1 MRGEK
6 REVLKT
12 KKQIMKSITRR
23 IPFAQLAKPGL
34 MLIVVAAVTLGATS
48 LIQYFYSLKGIREEA
63 MMRAENQLETT
74 RVQIMDV
81 VNQAEAAVR
90 NSVWIARWC
99 LDVPD
104 SLQVVARRVVEDN
117 PVVMGSTVAL
127 VPGYYSQHPLFA
139 PYAYREGEVVGLK
152 TLATPQY
159 DYPSQEW
166 FAKPLEL
173 GDGYWSEP
181 YIDEGGG
188 NILMTTYSVPLKDYR
203 GQTAAVLTAD
213 VSLEWL
219 SQLVNSMQVY
229 DNAYGVVLSRK
240 GKVMVGPD
248 EKRNKETKVQE
259 YTTLVE
265 RTGWTISIV
274 IPEDE
279 IYGGIR
285 RIVALVTIMQLL
297 GIGMII
303 LILRTV
309 AKNQQKY
316 NDINEKKAAI
326 ESELHIASAIQKG
339 MLPKNFPTSSSRDD
353 VQLHATLM
361 PAKDVGGDLFDF
373 YIRDEKLFFCIG
385 DVSGKG
391 VPASLVM
398 AVTRAIFRT
407 VSARESMPDRIM
419 TTMNKTM
426 AEINES
432 NMFVTL
438 FVGVLDLPT
447 GRMRYCNAGHD
458 APLLVGVGVGTLPC
472 DSNIP
477 IGIMSSWKYTLQEK
491 QVFPGTTIFLFT
503 DGLTEA
509 ENASHEQFK
518 MRRVNDVATQ
528 ALSEQKQDPKQ
539 LISLLTDAV
548 HQFVGDAEQSDDLT
562 MMAIQ
567 YTKQQRDVRM
577 SKSITLP
584 NDTQEV
590 PRLAAFVEEVCE
602 AVGFDPAVTM
612 QMNLALEEAVVNVMK
627 YAYPIGMHGN
637 VSIEAQANDVRLK
650 FTIIDSGKPFDPTV
664 KADVDTTLSAQ
675 ERPIGGLGIHIIRQI
690 MDSINYERLDG
701 HNVLTLRKKL

>member
-1 MRGEK
+1 
-6 REVLKT
+6 
-12 KKQIMKSITRR
+12 MKSITQR
-23 IPFAQLAKPGL
+23 IPLAQLAKPGI
-34 MLIVVAAVTLGATS
+34 MLIIVAAVTLGATS

-90 NSVWIARWC
+90 NSMWIARWC

-139 PYAYREGEVVGLK
+139 PYACRKGEVIEMK

-173 GDGYWSEP
+173 GESYWSEP

-203 GQTAAVLTAD
+203 EQTAAVLTAD

-229 DNAYGVVLSRK
+229 DNAYGVVLSRQ

-248 EKRNKETKVQE
+248 ETQNKETKVQE
-259 YTTLVE
+259 YTTHVE

-279 IYGGIR
+279 IYGDIR

-316 NDINEKKAAI
+316 NEINEKKAAI

-339 MLPKNFPTSSSRDD
+339 MLPKNFPTSSNRDD
-353 VQLHATLM
+353 VLLHATLM

-426 AEINES
+426 ADMNES

-458 APLLVGVGVGTLPC
+458 APLLVGVGVGRLPC

-477 IGIMSSWKYTLQEK
+477 VGIMSSWKYTLQEK

-509 ENASHEQFK
+509 ENASHEQF
-518 MRRVNDVATQ
+518 MMQRVNDVATQ

-539 LISLLTDAV
+539 LINLLTDAV

-577 SKSITLP
+577 CKSITLP

-590 PRLAAFVEEVCE
+590 PRLAAFVDEVCE
-602 AVGFDPAVTM
+602 AIGFSPAVTM

-627 YAYPIGMHGN
+627 YAYPIGTHGN
-637 VSIEAQANDVRLK
+637 VTIEAQANDVRLK

-664 KADVDTTLSAQ
+664 KADVDLSLPVQ

-701 HNVLTLRKKL
+701 HNVLTLRKRL

>member
-1 MRGEK
+1 
-6 REVLKT
+6 
-12 KKQIMKSITRR
+12 MKSITQR
-23 IPFAQLAKPGL
+23 IPLAQLAKPGL
-34 MLIVVAAVTLGATS
+34 MLIIVAAVTLGATS

-90 NSVWIARWC
+90 NSMWIARWC

-139 PYAYREGEVVGLK
+139 PYACREGEVIEMK

-173 GDGYWSEP
+173 GESYWSEP

-229 DNAYGVVLSRK
+229 DNAYGVVLSRQ

-248 EKRNKETKVQE
+248 ETQNKETKVQE
-259 YTTLVE
+259 YTTHVE

-279 IYGGIR
+279 IYGDIR

-316 NDINEKKAAI
+316 NEINEKKAAI

-339 MLPKNFPTSSSRDD
+339 MLPKNFPTSSNRDD
-353 VQLHATLM
+353 VLLHATLM

-426 AEINES
+426 ADMNES

-477 IGIMSSWKYTLQEK
+477 VGIMSSWKYTLQEK

-509 ENASHEQFK
+509 ENASHEQF
-518 MRRVNDVATQ
+518 MMQRVNDVATQ

-539 LISLLTDAV
+539 LINLLTDAV

-577 SKSITLP
+577 CKSITLP

-590 PRLAAFVEEVCE
+590 PRLAAFVDEVCE
-602 AVGFDPAVTM
+602 AIGFSPAVTM

-627 YAYPIGMHGN
+627 YAYPIGTHGN
-637 VSIEAQANDVRLK
+637 VTIEAQANDVRLK

-664 KADVDTTLSAQ
+664 KADVDLSLPVQ

-701 HNVLTLRKKL
+701 HNVLTLRKRL

>member
-1 MRGEK
+1 
-6 REVLKT
+6 
-12 KKQIMKSITRR
+12 MKSITQR
-23 IPFAQLAKPGL
+23 IPLAQLAKPGL
-34 MLIVVAAVTLGATS
+34 MLIIVAAVTLGATS
-48 LIQYFYSLKGIREEA
+48 LIQFFYSLKGIREEA

-90 NSVWIARWC
+90 NSMWIARWC

-139 PYAYREGEVVGLK
+139 PYACREGEVIEMK

-173 GDGYWSEP
+173 GESYWSEP

-229 DNAYGVVLSRK
+229 DNAYGVVLSRQ
-240 GKVMVGPD
+240 GMVMVGPD
-248 EKRNKETKVQE
+248 ETQNKETKVQE
-259 YTTLVE
+259 YTTHVE

-279 IYGGIR
+279 IYGDIR

-316 NDINEKKAAI
+316 NEINEKKAAI

-339 MLPKNFPTSSSRDD
+339 MLPKNFPTSSNRDD
-353 VQLHATLM
+353 VLLHATLM

-426 AEINES
+426 ADMNES

-477 IGIMSSWKYTLQEK
+477 VGIMSSWKYTLQEK

-509 ENASHEQFK
+509 ENASHEQF
-518 MRRVNDVATQ
+518 MMQRVNDVATQ

-539 LISLLTDAV
+539 LINLLTDAV

-577 SKSITLP
+577 CKSITLP

-590 PRLAAFVEEVCE
+590 PRLAAFVDEVCE
-602 AVGFDPAVTM
+602 AIGFSPAVTM

-627 YAYPIGMHGN
+627 YAYPIGTHGN
-637 VSIEAQANDVRLK
+637 VTIEAQANDVRLK

-664 KADVDTTLSAQ
+664 KADVDLSLPVQ

-701 HNVLTLRKKL
+701 HNVLTLRKRL

>member
-139 PYAYREGEVVGLK
+139 PYAYREGEVVEIK

-518 MRRVNDVATQ
+518 MQRVNDVATQ

-539 LISLLTDAV
+539 LISLLTNAV

-602 AVGFDPAVTM
+602 AVGFNPAVTM

>member
-1 MRGEK
+1 
-6 REVLKT
+6 
-12 KKQIMKSITRR
+12 MKSITQR
-23 IPFAQLAKPGL
+23 IPLAQLAKPGL
-34 MLIVVAAVTLGATS
+34 MLIIVAAVTLGATS
-48 LIQYFYSLKGIREEA
+48 LIQYYYSLKGIREEA

-90 NSVWIARWC
+90 NSMWIARWC

-139 PYAYREGEVVGLK
+139 PYACREGEVIEMK

-173 GDGYWSEP
+173 GESYWSEP

-229 DNAYGVVLSRK
+229 DNAYGVVLSRQ
-240 GKVMVGPD
+240 GKVMVDPD
-248 EKRNKETKVQE
+248 ETQNKETKVQE
-259 YTTLVE
+259 YTTHVE

-279 IYGGIR
+279 IYGDIR

-316 NDINEKKAAI
+316 NEINEKKAAI

-339 MLPKNFPTSSSRDD
+339 MLPKNFPTSSNRDD
-353 VQLHATLM
+353 VLLHATLM

-426 AEINES
+426 ADMNES

-477 IGIMSSWKYTLQEK
+477 VGIMSSWKYTLQEK

-509 ENASHEQFK
+509 ENASHEQF
-518 MRRVNDVATQ
+518 MMQRVNDVATQ

-539 LISLLTDAV
+539 LINLLTDAV

-577 SKSITLP
+577 CKSITLP
-584 NDTQEV
+584 NDTHEV
-590 PRLAAFVEEVCE
+590 PRLAAFVDEVCE
-602 AVGFDPAVTM
+602 AIGFSPAVTM

-627 YAYPIGMHGN
+627 YAYPIGTHGN
-637 VSIEAQANDVRLK
+637 VTIEAQANDVRLK

-664 KADVDTTLSAQ
+664 KADVDLSLPVQ

-701 HNVLTLRKKL
+701 HNVLTLRKRL

>member
-1 MRGEK
+1 
-6 REVLKT
+6 
-12 KKQIMKSITRR
+12 MKSITQR
-23 IPFAQLAKPGL
+23 IPLAQLAKPGL
-34 MLIVVAAVTLGATS
+34 MLIIVAAVTLGATS

-90 NSVWIARWC
+90 NSMWIARWC

-139 PYAYREGEVVGLK
+139 PYACRKGEVIEMK

-173 GDGYWSEP
+173 GESYWSEP

-203 GQTAAVLTAD
+203 EQTAAVLTAD

-229 DNAYGVVLSRK
+229 DNAYGVVLSRQ

-248 EKRNKETKVQE
+248 ETQNKETKVQE
-259 YTTLVE
+259 YTTHVE

-279 IYGGIR
+279 IYGDIR

-316 NDINEKKAAI
+316 NEINEKKAAI

-339 MLPKNFPTSSSRDD
+339 MLPKNFPTSSNRDD
-353 VQLHATLM
+353 VLLHATLM

-407 VSARESMPDRIM
+407 VSARESMPDRIL

-426 AEINES
+426 ADMNES

-458 APLLVGVGVGTLPC
+458 APLLVGVGVGRLPC

-477 IGIMSSWKYTLQEK
+477 VGIMSSWKYTLQEK

-509 ENASHEQFK
+509 ENASHEQF
-518 MRRVNDVATQ
+518 MMQRVNDVATQ

-539 LISLLTDAV
+539 LINLLTDAV

-577 SKSITLP
+577 CKSITLP

-590 PRLAAFVEEVCE
+590 PRLAAFVDEVCE
-602 AVGFDPAVTM
+602 AIGFSPAVTM

-627 YAYPIGMHGN
+627 YAYPIGTHGN
-637 VSIEAQANDVRLK
+637 VTIEAQANDVRLK

-664 KADVDTTLSAQ
+664 KADVDLSLPVQ

-701 HNVLTLRKKL
+701 HNVLTLRKRL

>member
-1 MRGEK
+1 
-6 REVLKT
+6 
-12 KKQIMKSITRR
+12 MKSITQR
-23 IPFAQLAKPGL
+23 IPLAQLAKPGL
-34 MLIVVAAVTLGATS
+34 MLIIVAAVTLGATS

-90 NSVWIARWC
+90 NSMWIARWC

-139 PYAYREGEVVGLK
+139 PYACREGEVIEMK

-173 GDGYWSEP
+173 GESYWSEP

-229 DNAYGVVLSRK
+229 DNAYGVVLSRQ

-248 EKRNKETKVQE
+248 ETQNKETKVQE
-259 YTTLVE
+259 YTTHVE

-279 IYGGIR
+279 IYGDIR

-316 NDINEKKAAI
+316 NEINEKKASI

-339 MLPKNFPTSSSRDD
+339 MLPKNFPTSSNRDD
-353 VQLHATLM
+353 VLLHATLM

-426 AEINES
+426 ADMNES

-438 FVGVLDLPT
+438 FVGVFDLPT

-477 IGIMSSWKYTLQEK
+477 VGIMSSWKYTLQEK

-509 ENASHEQFK
+509 ENASHEQF
-518 MRRVNDVATQ
+518 MMQRVNDVATQ

-539 LISLLTDAV
+539 LINLLTDAV

-577 SKSITLP
+577 CKSITLP

-590 PRLAAFVEEVCE
+590 PRLAAFVDEVCE
-602 AVGFDPAVTM
+602 AIGFSPAVTM

-627 YAYPIGMHGN
+627 YAYPIGTHGN
-637 VSIEAQANDVRLK
+637 VTIEAQANDVRLK

-664 KADVDTTLSAQ
+664 KADVDLSLPVQ

-701 HNVLTLRKKL
+701 HNVLTLRKRL

>member
-1 MRGEK
+1 
-6 REVLKT
+6 
-12 KKQIMKSITRR
+12 MKSITQR
-23 IPFAQLAKPGL
+23 IPLAQLAKPGL
-34 MLIVVAAVTLGATS
+34 MLIIVAAVTLGATS

-90 NSVWIARWC
+90 NSMWIARWC

-139 PYAYREGEVVGLK
+139 PYACREGEVIEMK

-173 GDGYWSEP
+173 GEGYWSEP

-229 DNAYGVVLSRK
+229 DNAYGVVLSRQ

-248 EKRNKETKVQE
+248 ETQNKETKVQE
-259 YTTLVE
+259 YTTHVD

-279 IYGGIR
+279 IYGDIR

-316 NDINEKKAAI
+316 NEINEKKAAI

-339 MLPKNFPTSSSRDD
+339 MLPKNFPTSSNRDD
-353 VQLHATLM
+353 VLLHATLM

-426 AEINES
+426 ADMNES

-477 IGIMSSWKYTLQEK
+477 VGIMSSWKYTLQEK

-509 ENASHEQFK
+509 ENASHEQF
-518 MRRVNDVATQ
+518 MMQRVNDVATQ

-539 LISLLTDAV
+539 LINLLTDAV

-577 SKSITLP
+577 CKSITLP

-590 PRLAAFVEEVCE
+590 PRLAAFVDEVCE
-602 AVGFDPAVTM
+602 AIGFSPAVTM

-627 YAYPIGMHGN
+627 YAYPIGTHGN
-637 VSIEAQANDVRLK
+637 VTIEAQANDVRLK

-664 KADVDTTLSAQ
+664 KADVDLSLPVQ

-701 HNVLTLRKKL
+701 HNVLTLRKRL

>member
-1 MRGEK
+1 
-6 REVLKT
+6 
-12 KKQIMKSITRR
+12 MKSITQR
-23 IPFAQLAKPGL
+23 IPLAQLAKPGL
-34 MLIVVAAVTLGATS
+34 MLIIVAAVTLGATS

-90 NSVWIARWC
+90 NSMWIARWC

-139 PYAYREGEVVGLK
+139 PYACREGEVIEMK

-173 GDGYWSEP
+173 GESYWSEP

-229 DNAYGVVLSRK
+229 ENAYGVVLSRQ

-248 EKRNKETKVQE
+248 ETQNKETKVQE
-259 YTTLVE
+259 YTTHVE

-279 IYGGIR
+279 IYGDIR

-316 NDINEKKAAI
+316 NEINEKKAAI

-339 MLPKNFPTSSSRDD
+339 MLPKNFPTSSNRDD
-353 VQLHATLM
+353 VLLHATLM

-426 AEINES
+426 ADMNES

-477 IGIMSSWKYTLQEK
+477 VGIMSSWKYTLQEK

-509 ENASHEQFK
+509 ENASHEQF
-518 MRRVNDVATQ
+518 MMQRVNDVATQ

-539 LISLLTDAV
+539 LINLLTDAV

-577 SKSITLP
+577 CKSITLP

-590 PRLAAFVEEVCE
+590 PRLAAFVDEVCE
-602 AVGFDPAVTM
+602 AIGFSPAVTM

-627 YAYPIGMHGN
+627 YAYPIGTHGN
-637 VSIEAQANDVRLK
+637 LTIEAQANDVRLK

-664 KADVDTTLSAQ
+664 KADVDLSLSVQ

-701 HNVLTLRKKL
+701 HNVLTLRKRL

>member
-1 MRGEK
+1 
-6 REVLKT
+6 
-12 KKQIMKSITRR
+12 MKSISQR
-23 IPFAQLAKPGL
+23 IPLAQLAKPGL
-34 MLIVVAAVTLGATS
+34 MLIIVAAVTLGATS

-90 NSVWIARWC
+90 NSMWIARWC

-139 PYAYREGEVVGLK
+139 PYACREGEVIEMK

-173 GDGYWSEP
+173 GESYWSEP

-229 DNAYGVVLSRK
+229 DNAYGVVLSRQ

-248 EKRNKETKVQE
+248 ETQNKETKVQE
-259 YTTLVE
+259 YTTHVE

-279 IYGGIR
+279 IYGDIR

-316 NDINEKKAAI
+316 NEINEKKAAI

-339 MLPKNFPTSSSRDD
+339 MLPKNFPTSSNRDD
-353 VQLHATLM
+353 VLLHATLM

-426 AEINES
+426 ADMNES

-477 IGIMSSWKYTLQEK
+477 VGIMSSWKYTLQEK

-509 ENASHEQFK
+509 ENASHEQF
-518 MRRVNDVATQ
+518 MMQRVNDVATQ

-539 LISLLTDAV
+539 LINLLTDAV

-577 SKSITLP
+577 CKSITLP

-590 PRLAAFVEEVCE
+590 PRLAAFVDEVCE
-602 AVGFDPAVTM
+602 AIGFSPAVTM

-627 YAYPIGMHGN
+627 YAYPIGTHGN
-637 VSIEAQANDVRLK
+637 VTIEAQANDVRLK

-664 KADVDTTLSAQ
+664 KADVDLSLPVQ

-701 HNVLTLRKKL
+701 HNVLTLRKRL

>member
-1 MRGEK
+1 
-6 REVLKT
+6 
-12 KKQIMKSITRR
+12 MKSITQR
-23 IPFAQLAKPGL
+23 IPLAQLAKPGL
-34 MLIVVAAVTLGATS
+34 MLIIVAAVTLGATS

-90 NSVWIARWC
+90 NSMWIARWC

-139 PYAYREGEVVGLK
+139 PYACREGEVIEMK

-173 GDGYWSEP
+173 GESYWSEP

-229 DNAYGVVLSRK
+229 DNAYGVVLSRQ

-248 EKRNKETKVQE
+248 ETQNKETKVQE
-259 YTTLVE
+259 YTTHVE

-279 IYGGIR
+279 IYGDIR

-316 NDINEKKAAI
+316 NEINEKKAAI

-339 MLPKNFPTSSSRDD
+339 MLPKNFPTNSNRDD
-353 VQLHATLM
+353 VLLHATLM

-426 AEINES
+426 ADMNES

-477 IGIMSSWKYTLQEK
+477 VGIMSSWKYTLQEK

-509 ENASHEQFK
+509 ENASHEQF
-518 MRRVNDVATQ
+518 MMQRVNDVATQ

-539 LISLLTDAV
+539 LINLLTDAV

-577 SKSITLP
+577 CKSITLP

-590 PRLAAFVEEVCE
+590 PRLAAFVDEVCE
-602 AVGFDPAVTM
+602 AIGFSPAVTM

-627 YAYPIGMHGN
+627 YAYPIGTHGN
-637 VSIEAQANDVRLK
+637 VTIEAQANDVRLK

-664 KADVDTTLSAQ
+664 KADVDLSLPVQ

-701 HNVLTLRKKL
+701 HNVLTLRKRL

>member
-1 MRGEK
+1 
-6 REVLKT
+6 
-12 KKQIMKSITRR
+12 MKSITQR
-23 IPFAQLAKPGL
+23 IPLAQLAKPGL
-34 MLIVVAAVTLGATS
+34 MLIIVAAVTLGATS

-90 NSVWIARWC
+90 NSMWIARWC

-139 PYAYREGEVVGLK
+139 PYACRKGEVIEMK

-173 GDGYWSEP
+173 GESYWSEP

-229 DNAYGVVLSRK
+229 DNAYGVVLSRQ

-248 EKRNKETKVQE
+248 ETQNKETKVQE
-259 YTTLVE
+259 YTTHVE

-279 IYGGIR
+279 IYGDIR

-316 NDINEKKAAI
+316 NEINEKKAAI

-339 MLPKNFPTSSSRDD
+339 MLPKNFPTSSNRDD
-353 VQLHATLM
+353 VLLHATLM

-426 AEINES
+426 ADMNES

-477 IGIMSSWKYTLQEK
+477 VGIMSSWKYTLQEK

-509 ENASHEQFK
+509 ENASHEQF
-518 MRRVNDVATQ
+518 MMQRVNDVATQ

-539 LISLLTDAV
+539 LINLLTDAV
-548 HQFVGDAEQSDDLT
+548 HQFIGDAEQSDDLT

-577 SKSITLP
+577 CKSITLP

-590 PRLAAFVEEVCE
+590 PRLAAFVDEVCE
-602 AVGFDPAVTM
+602 AIGFSPAVTM

-627 YAYPIGMHGN
+627 YAYPIGTHGN
-637 VSIEAQANDVRLK
+637 VTIEAQANDVRLK

-664 KADVDTTLSAQ
+664 KADVDLSLPVQ

-701 HNVLTLRKKL
+701 HNVLTLRKRL